1 MGTAVMIAVAALVIV
16 VISKKPVTNT
26 EQLTPALVLPFVG
39 TTTDAVVGALILN
52 YSDFVNARLAIPIII
67 VSYMLVGIGL
77 LVGLMIYSAYFIR
90 LTNTGLPP
98 PAMSPSLV
106 LLVGPCG
113 QSSAALQLLG
123 KAAMTFFGRYDKGT
137 FLASSTGA
145 ILAAMGDMLGLMLTG
160 MGLLFAAFA
169 VYVILEAA
177 VKRQCKY
184 SLLWWS
190 TIFPMATI
198 NTAFIAF
205 SESMDSP
212 TFRVLATALLLIL
225 LVDYFVNWYV
235 ITRDTQ
241 VIRLTWVGRLPLE
254 TFYKANF

>member
-1 MGTAVMIAVAALVIV
+1 MVAVAILVIV

-26 EQLTPALVLPFVG
+26 EQLSPALVLPFVG
-39 TTTDAVVGALILN
+39 TTTDAVVGGLILN
-52 YSDFVNARLAIPIII
+52 YSDDVNSRLAIPVII
-67 VSYMLVGIGL
+67 VSYMLVGIGFF
-77 LVGLMIYSAYFIR
+77 VALMIYSAYFIR

-98 PAMSPSLV
+98 AALSPSLV

-123 KAAMTFFGRYDKGT
+123 QAAMTHFGRYGRGT
-137 FLASSTGA
+137 FLTDTGGSV
-145 ILAAMGDMLGLMLTG
+145 LAAAGDLLGLMLTG

-169 VYVILEAA
+169 TYVILEAA

-198 NTAFIAF
+198 NTAFISFA
-205 SESMDSP
+205 ESMDSP
-212 TFRVLATALLLIL
+212 TFRVLATGLLLL
-225 LVDYFVNWYV
+225 LVIDYLINWAFT
-235 ITRDTQ
+235 IRDIAQ
-241 VIRLTWVGRLPLE
+241 GKLLNGRRSEQPAQDRI
-254 TFYKANF
+254 KRR